1 MNKMIN
7 EKFTKETFYGLI
19 ASGMLKE
26 AINYL
31 DNSIKRNNETDKKLI
46 NLKKR
51 YTRVFINNNYYIAN
65 KNKNEE
71 FINKLLLIYAQYY
84 HMVFY
89 YNDDHSE
96 SILLHNLKEFIKYE
110 FDNNNDYSCIEECE
124 KILEDELIKK
134 DFYFISGKV
143 NGYYGPYIF
152 RINNTI
158 NKYISLYKNDISL
171 NISFISD
178 FLSKGWIDYLTFGK
192 LKLNYMLGETN
203 KVFISNK
210 FLRNKIENI
219 DKPKCSSLLI
229 YLGELISTCTKYKF
243 ISVKDVEYRSKLV
256 EVISYKSFKTFKDVF
271 SLASN
276 NQYNDLKY
284 ACYKIISGLSMSI
297 FGKEYESD
305 FDLWKKKKK
314 LIIKESKLLYD
325 KHQELIN
332 SSKYEY
338 ISII

>member
-124 KILEDELIKK
+124 KILEDELIKRFL
-134 DFYFISGKV
+134 FYFWKSKWLLW
-143 NGYYGPYIF
+143 
-152 RINNTI
+152 T
-158 NKYISLYKNDISL
+158 LYFQN
-171 NISFISD
+171 
-178 FLSKGWIDYLTFGK
+178 
-192 LKLNYMLGETN
+192 
-203 KVFISNK
+203 
-210 FLRNKIENI
+210 
-219 DKPKCSSLLI
+219 
-229 YLGELISTCTKYKF
+229 
-243 ISVKDVEYRSKLV
+243 
-256 EVISYKSFKTFKDVF
+256 
-271 SLASN
+271 
-276 NQYNDLKY
+276 
-284 ACYKIISGLSMSI
+284 
-297 FGKEYESD
+297 
-305 FDLWKKKKK
+305 
-314 LIIKESKLLYD
+314 
-325 KHQELIN
+325 
-332 SSKYEY
+332 
-338 ISII
+338 

>member
-1 MNKMIN
+1 MNILTD
-7 EKFTKETFYGLI
+7 EKFAKETFYGLI
-19 ASGMLKE
+19 ANGMLNE

-31 DNSIKRNNETDKKLI
+31 DNSIKNDETNKKLI
-46 NLKKR
+46 NLRKR
-51 YTRVFINNNYYIAN
+51 YKRVFINNNYNITN

-71 FINKLLLIYAQYY
+71 FINNLLLIYAKYY

-89 YNDDHSE
+89 YHNDHSE
-96 SILLHNLKEFIKYE
+96 NILLHNLKEFIKYE
-110 FDNNNDYSCIEECE
+110 FNNNNDYSCIEECE
-124 KILEDELIKK
+124 KIIEEELIKK
-134 DFYFISGKV
+134 GFYFISGKV

-158 NKYISLYKNDISL
+158 SKYIHLYKGEVCL

-178 FLSKGWIDYLTFGK
+178 FLSKGWIDYLSFGK
-192 LKLNYMLGETN
+192 LKLNYILGENN
-203 KVFISNK
+203 KIFISNK
-210 FLRNKIENI
+210 YIRNKIQNI

-229 YLGELISTCTKYKF
+229 YLGEMLSTCNKYKY
-243 ISVKDVEYRSKLV
+243 IAVKDVEYRSKLA
-256 EVISYKSFKTFKDVF
+256 EIISYKSFKSFKEVF

-284 ACYKIISGLSMSI
+284 ACYIIISSLSLNI
-297 FGKEYESD
+297 FRKHYESEIEN
-305 FDLWKKKKK
+305 WKKKKK
-314 LIIKESKLLYD
+314 LIIKEAKILYD

-332 SSKYEY
+332 SSRYEY